1 MAAGNPARIIRAP
14 GKLVVNPT
22 DLTTAYPYGGT
33 EVGLTKTVVVK
44 PQGNSYLVSS
54 EGRGE
59 ISDFLE
65 ADNRWV
71 VGFYLR
77 GFDDD
82 ALLLLHPDFAE
93 VGEVTGHTSFRVPAR
108 AVPGASALPRARKLL
123 YVPDDPINTP
133 ALLVYR
139 GIPDFENNSDIS
151 FQRKS
156 EFGMAMAVEC
166 LRDEQ
171 NRILEIGRLADMP
184 PGL

>member
-1 MAAGNPARIIRAP
+1 MAAGNPVRVIRAP
-14 GKLVVNPT
+14 GRLVVNPT
-22 DLTTAYPYGGT
+22 DLTTSYPYGGT
-33 EVGLTKTVVVK
+33 EVGLTKTVAVK
-44 PQGNSYLVSS
+44 PLGDPYRVMS

-59 ISDFLE
+59 ITDYLE
-65 ADNRWV
+65 GDTRWV

-93 VGEVTGHTSFRVPAR
+93 VGEITGHTSFRVPAR
-108 AVPGASALPRARKLL
+108 GVPGASALPRARKLL
-123 YVPDDPINTP
+123 YVPDDPINVP
-133 ALLVYR
+133 AVAIFR
-139 GIPDFENNSDIS
+139 GIPDFDNGAEIS
-151 FQRKS
+151 FQRKQ

-166 LRDEQ
+166 LRDSA